1 MEFYLY
7 KKNVPVLVFEED
19 DQQNIT
25 KVTKVLN
32 KEDLPVHLFTNG
44 KADDS
49 NLYGLCEKLKDF
61 LNNRMIPYN
70 RKYFQN
76 VLKELEVDSAYTLAK
91 KSHFLSLSDQY
102 WILSRDEIG
111 KLWWNDVNFFTNEYD
126 SAIGLRLV
134 NNSSNLNRNTNS
146 HSPDNTTAGE
156 LPKRWI
162 QKEGI
167 NYLEKAGTGTEQ
179 MEPLNEVLAS
189 EICRRLEINY
199 IPYTFE
205 IRDNQYYS
213 ICADIVDENHEMVSM
228 ESVYHD
234 IHLEQNQC
242 YSFEKLITRC
252 EQLEIPNAEEDLLKM
267 FLMDFIIANEDR
279 HTYNISFIRETET
292 RKWNGVAPV
301 YDSGKSMFLNKLDFE
316 IAMKSSFQ
324 IAAKPF
330 EETQMK
336 QFKILPFEKL
346 YGKIDLEKLNGIDKW
361 YEKLLKKLKR
371 IDQDKKEALVK
382 VLMQRIEEAKILLQK
397 RYEESGIMFIK
408 NGKKSSAQTVLDCL
422 KINPHQTKLEL
433 ENATGL
439 SRATITRALS
449 ELARDGK
456 IERVGA
462 NKNGW
467 WEIM

>member
-32 KEDLPVHLFTNG
+32 KEDLPVHLYTDG
-44 KADDS
+44 KPDDS
-49 NLYGLCEKLKDF
+49 NLYGICEKLKDF

-102 WILSRDEIG
+102 WILSREEFG
-111 KLWWNDVNFFTNEYD
+111 KLWWNDINFFTNEYD

-146 HSPDNTTAGE
+146 HSPDNTTNGE

-162 QKEGI
+162 QKDGI

-189 EICRRLEINY
+189 EICRRLGINY

-205 IRDNQYYS
+205 IRDEQYYS
-213 ICADIVDENHEMVSM
+213 ICPDIVDENHEMVSM

-242 YSFEKLITRC
+242 YSFEKLIARC
-252 EQLEIPNAEEDLLKM
+252 KQLEIPNAEEDLLKM
-267 FLMDFIIANEDR
+267 FLLDFIIANEDR

-292 RKWNGVAPV
+292 RKWNGVSPV

-316 IAMKSSFQ
+316 IEMTSSFR
-324 IAAKPF
+324 IPAKPF
-330 EETQMK
+330 AETQMQ
-336 QFKILPFEKL
+336 QFEKLPFEKL

-361 YEKLLKKLKR
+361 YEKLLSKLKR

-382 VLMQRIEEAKILLQK
+382 VLMQRIEEAKTLLQK
-397 RYEESGIMFIK
+397 RYEESGVMFIK

-422 KINPHQTKLEL
+422 KINPRQTKLEL

-449 ELARDGK
+449 ELVVNGK

-467 WEIM
+467 WKIK